1 MASFHDQL
9 LNFMKTYLQAKRE
22 PFKEHALGNIMRRG
36 IPKNIYKQT
45 GLDRHQYI
53 VRGSVGQG
61 NWAHVPWIAVMNK
74 EITTSTQRGYYLV
87 YLFSEDMNDIYLAF
101 AQGVTETPLEE
112 MERINEEISDKLD
125 IKESHVHKGNDFHLG
140 DSRYAVDYR
149 RSTALYIHYSMSDFP
164 TEEQLWR
171 DLSLMLDYYEQ
182 YIEIKNKHSLSEIMD
197 KFLSDVIALDT
208 PKADYSEVYGELK
221 AVVDDLLR
229 TKIVEEPNISQR
241 SKDLLTQ
248 LPFINKKES
257 VYKLAQYT
265 TLDLP
270 DSSYENVMTMLGD
283 ILGDNDRQKEIGSPM
298 KSRNLHALKILEY
311 IDNDKKLYIERL
323 PDFYEQKHRV
333 ISIPIIIEMIYL

>member
-112 MERINEEISDKLD
+112 MERINEERSEEHTSELQ
-125 IKESHVHKGNDFHLG
+125 SRGHL
-140 DSRYAVDYR
+140 VC
-149 RSTALYIHYSMSDFP
+149 
-164 TEEQLWR
+164 
-171 DLSLMLDYYEQ
+171 
-182 YIEIKNKHSLSEIMD
+182 
-197 KFLSDVIALDT
+197 
-208 PKADYSEVYGELK
+208 
-221 AVVDDLLR
+221 
-229 TKIVEEPNISQR
+229 
-241 SKDLLTQ
+241 
-248 LPFINKKES
+248 
-257 VYKLAQYT
+257 
-265 TLDLP
+265 
-270 DSSYENVMTMLGD
+270 
-283 ILGDNDRQKEIGSPM
+283 
-298 KSRNLHALKILEY
+298 
-311 IDNDKKLYIERL
+311 RL
-323 PDFYEQKHRV
+323 
-333 ISIPIIIEMIYL
+333 